1 MATVTVADV
10 YAARERIR
18 PFVRHTPLEASA
30 ELSEMVGA
38 NVSLKL
44 ESMQFA
50 GSFKPRVSFSKLL
63 ALDPEIRA
71 RGVVASTAGGHGMG
85 LSYAGHRLG
94 IPVSIYLPHSADPAK
109 VSFMRRH
116 GAELNFHDSV
126 ERARGAAQQAARES
140 SRTFVSAYNDPHVV
154 AGGGTVALEIL
165 EDAPATDLIVVGM
178 GGGGLASGMAIAL
191 KAANPK
197 AQVWGVQP
205 SNNPVLLEWMRHGRP
220 VPVEERSSIADG
232 LGAYIEEDSITF
244 PLAMRLVDHGITV
257 SDDEIRAAMVWLF
270 QTHNLVA
277 EPSGAAPIAALRKAR
292 TAGFRNITL
301 VITGRNIAHARWMS
315 LVGGLLREAS
325 SSTPELAASNN

>member
-1 MATVTVADV
+1 MRMATVTIADV

-30 ELSEMVGA
+30 ELSELVDA

-50 GSFKPRVSFSKLL
+50 GSFKPRISFSKLL
-63 ALDPEIRA
+63 ALDPEVRA

-85 LSYAGHRLG
+85 LSYAGRRLSV
-94 IPVSIYLPHSADPAK
+94 PVSIYLPHTADPTK
-109 VSFMRRH
+109 VNFMRRH

-126 ERARGAAQQAARES
+126 EKARLAAQQAGKES
-140 SRTFVSAYNDPHVV
+140 SRTFISAYNDPYVV

-165 EDAPATDLIVVGM
+165 EDAPATDLIIVGM

-191 KAANPK
+191 KAANPA

-220 VPVEERSSIADG
+220 VPVEESDSIADG
-232 LGAYIEEDSITF
+232 LGAHIEEDSITF
-244 PLAMRLVDHGITV
+244 PLALQLVDHGITV
-257 SDDEIRAAMVWLF
+257 TDDEIRAAMIWLF

-277 EPSGAAPIAALRKAR
+277 EPSGAAPIAAVMKAR
-292 TAGFRNITL
+292 PTGFRNITL
-301 VITGRNIAHARWMS
+301 VITGRNIAHARWMD
-315 LVGGLLREAS
+315 LVGRQMLEAATAPLQLVS
-325 SSTPELAASNN
+325 S